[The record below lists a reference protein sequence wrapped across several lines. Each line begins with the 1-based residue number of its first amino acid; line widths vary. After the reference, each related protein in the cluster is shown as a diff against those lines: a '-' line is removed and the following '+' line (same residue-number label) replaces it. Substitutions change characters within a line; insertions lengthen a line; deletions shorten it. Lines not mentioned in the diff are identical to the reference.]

1 MMYPATVA
9 VVIVLT
15 ACRPVIPDPEF
26 GFVGGVGRQGVLVYL
41 DPMTGCSVS
50 YDVGPPVGP
59 PRKGDNGE
67 PGPVNPALIEY
78 IFAAP
83 ESPFVRYYDL
93 VLSLANRPD
102 IVNADLAALDVEA
115 RTGVDVN
122 ASPRGRDYA
131 RALGRKLVDPILIA
145 LAREG
150 ARFQG
155 VATVRWGVPV
165 DFDAGVPL
173 VEYESG
179 FNTATET
186 TILRYQQAALLVVH
200 SNATRQMLTWDVSDI
215 PGAFQRDVPLD
226 PSTVTARIVALHPV
240 GP

>member
-1 MMYPATVA
+1 MMYPAIVA
-9 VVIVLT
+9 LLIVLT
-15 ACRPVIPDPEF
+15 ACRPVTPNYELVS
-26 GFVGGVGRQGVLVYL
+26 GARGEGVLVYR
-41 DPMTGCSVS
+41 DPVTGCSVS

-93 VLSLANRPD
+93 VLSQVNRPD
-102 IVNADLAALDVEA
+102 VVNADLAGLDVEA
-115 RTGVDVN
+115 RRGVDAG

-131 RALGRKLVDPILIA
+131 RALGRKLVDPILLA

-155 VATVRWGVPV
+155 VATVRWGIPV
-165 DFDAGVPL
+165 DLDAGVPR

-179 FNTATET
+179 VNTATEA
-186 TILRYQQAALLVVH
+186 TILRYQQVALLVVH
-200 SNATRQMLTWDVSDI
+200 SNATRQMLTWDVSEI
-215 PGAFQRDVPLD
+215 PGAFQWNPPLERA
-226 PSTVTARIVALHPV
+226 TVAARIVALHPV
-240 GP
+240 EP